1 MICSR
6 EMNSLI
12 QDARF
17 SFRMLARSPG
27 FTAVAIITLALGIG
41 ANTAIFSVVNAVL
54 LRPLPFPHPERLVRV
69 LESSHRFMKGQPVQA
84 TLVSFRA
91 WHDHNRTLERIA
103 AFESYTFVLT
113 GAGDAT
119 KVAGAIV
126 SEDFFPLLGVKPFR
140 GRFFT
145 AAENRP
151 GNDGVAV
158 LSYGIWQR
166 RFGADPSVIGRPVV
180 LNGHPHT
187 VIGVLPPG
195 FHFIPTGDAEFW
207 APVSLEQPEPKH
219 AGNKFYLDTIGRLRP
234 GIAIAQARAEL
245 DALVHAASN
254 GNSMAVVSP
263 LDEDI
268 VGPSR
273 RSLLVLFGAVGL
285 VLLIACA
292 NVANLQL
299 ARATARTREIAIRI
313 AIGAGRWRVMRQLL
327 VESALLALAG
337 GLAGLLMAW
346 WGTELLVRLG
356 AAELPRADEIAIDG
370 WVLAFTVA
378 ASLAAGVVFGFAAA
392 IQASRTDLNLN
403 LKEGGAGA
411 AGRRSRLRSAL
422 VVGEVAA
429 ALMLS
434 VGAGLMIHTL
444 WQLRHTQIGF
454 LTKNIL
460 TLEVELPWPKYEGTH
475 AAEFYRAVVGRVN
488 ALHGIEAAGFV
499 NTLPMGGGE
508 TFAGFRPEG
517 APESQLSSAQ
527 FRTISPGYFRT
538 MGIPLIEG
546 RPFTD
551 RDIEGRPHVAIV
563 NRTLAR
569 RFFDGHALGRHI
581 SQGGD
586 EWSEIVGVIGDIRFS
601 KLSSEPLPEIY
612 HPLAQEPRTL
622 MWLAVHTT
630 ADPLTLVASIRSEIQ
645 ALDRDI
651 PISSVTTMDDRVST
665 SLGTSRF
672 LLWLLITF
680 AGVAMVLASVGGYAM
695 MSYAVAQRTHEIG
708 VRIAVGAGRE
718 DILALVVGQG
728 LRLALLGVAIGLA
741 GSFAVTRVLSSFLY
755 GVSPADPIA
764 LGAASLVMAGVVLVA
779 SYMPARHAANL
790 DPIAVLCR
798 E

>member
-1 MICSR
+1 
-6 EMNSLI
+6 
-12 QDARF
+12 
-17 SFRMLARSPG
+17 MLARSPG
-27 FTAVAIITLALGIG
+27 VTAVAILTLALGIG

-54 LRPLPFPHPERLVRV
+54 LRPLPFTHPERLVRV
-69 LESSHRFMKGQPVQA
+69 FESSQRFMEGQPVEA

-91 WHDHNRTLERIA
+91 WHDHNRTLDRIA
-103 AFESYTFVLT
+103 AFEPYTFVLT
-113 GAGDAT
+113 GAGDAM
-119 KVAGAIV
+119 KLASAIV

-140 GRFFT
+140 GRFFS

-166 RFGADPSVIGRPVV
+166 RFGADPAVIGRHVV
-180 LNGHPHT
+180 LNGNPHM

-195 FHFIPTGDAEFW
+195 FHFIPVGDAEVW
-207 APVSLEQPEPKH
+207 APVSLEQPPPKH

-234 GIAIAQARAEL
+234 GITTAQARAEL
-245 DALVHAASN
+245 DALVLAASN
-254 GNSMAVVSP
+254 GNSRAVVSP
-263 LDEDI
+263 LDEEI
-268 VGPSR
+268 VSGSR

-299 ARATARTREIAIRI
+299 VRATARTREIAIRI
-313 AIGAGRWRVMRQLL
+313 AIGAGRWRVIRQLL
-327 VESALLALAG
+327 VESTLLALAG

-356 AAELPRADEIAIDG
+356 ATELPRADGIAIDG
-370 WVLAFTVA
+370 WVLAFTFG
-378 ASLAAGVVFGFAAA
+378 ASLTAGVVFGLAAA

-403 LKEGGAGA
+403 LKEGSAGA
-411 AGRRSRLRSAL
+411 AGRRNWLRSAL
-422 VVGEVAA
+422 VVSEVAA

-444 WQLRHTQIGF
+444 WQLRHAPIGF
-454 LTKNIL
+454 QTKNIL
-460 TLEVELPWPKYEGTH
+460 TMEVELPWTKYEGPQ
-475 AAEFYRAVVGRVN
+475 AAAFYRSAVDRVN
-488 ALHGIEAAGFV
+488 ALHGVEAAAFV

-508 TFAGFRPEG
+508 TFAGFQPEG
-517 APESQLSSAQ
+517 APESQLTSAQ

-551 RDIEGRPHVAIV
+551 RDIQGKPGVAIV
-563 NRTLAR
+563 NQTLAR
-569 RFFDGHALGRHI
+569 RFFGGHALGHRI

-586 EWSEIVGVIGDIRFS
+586 EWSEIVGVIGDIRFG

-630 ADPLTLVASIRSEIQ
+630 ADPLTLVASIRRETQ
-645 ALDRDI
+645 ALDRDV
-651 PISSVTTMDDRVST
+651 PMSNVMTMEERVSS

-680 AGVAMVLASVGGYAM
+680 AVVAMLLASVGGYAM

-708 VRIAVGAGRE
+708 VRIAVGARSE
-718 DILALVVGQG
+718 DISALIVGQG
-728 LRLALLGVAIGLA
+728 LRLALMGVAIGLV
-741 GSFAVTRVLSSFLY
+741 GSFAVTGVLSSFLY
-755 GVSPADPIA
+755 GVSPVDPIA
-764 LGAASLVMAGVVLVA
+764 LGAASLVMAAVVLVA
-779 SYMPARHAANL
+779 SYLPARHAANL
-790 DPIAVLCR
+790 DPIAVLR
-798 E
+798 QE

>member
-1 MICSR
+1 
-6 EMNSLI
+6 MNSLI

-17 SFRMLARSPG
+17 GFRMLGRSPG
-27 FTAVAIITLALGIG
+27 VTAVAIITLALGIG

-54 LRPLPFPHPERLVRV
+54 LRPLPFAHPERLVRV
-69 LESSHRFMKGQPVQA
+69 FESSQRFMKGQPVQA

-103 AFESYTFVLT
+103 AFEPYTFILT

-119 KVAGAIV
+119 KLEGAIV

-145 AAENRP
+145 TEENRP

-166 RFGADPSVIGRPVV
+166 RFGADAGVIGRQVA
-180 LNGHPHT
+180 LNGNPHT
-187 VIGVLPPG
+187 VVGILPPG
-195 FHFIPTGDAEFW
+195 FHFIPVGDAEVW
-207 APVSLEQPEPKH
+207 VPISVEQPAPKQ
-219 AGNKFYLDTIGRLRP
+219 AGNKFYLDTIGRLLP
-234 GIAIAQARAEL
+234 GIAIGQARAEL
-245 DALVHAASN
+245 DALVHTASN
-254 GNSMAVVSP
+254 GNSRAVVSP
-263 LDEDI
+263 LDEGI
-268 VGPSR
+268 VGGSR

-299 ARATARTREIAIRI
+299 ARAIARTREIAIRI

-370 WVLAFTVA
+370 WVLAFTFG
-378 ASLAAGVVFGFAAA
+378 ASLVAGVVFGLAAA

-403 LKEGGAGA
+403 LKEGSAGV
-411 AGRRSRLRSAL
+411 AGRRSWLRSAL

-434 VGAGLMIHTL
+434 AGAGLMIHTL
-444 WQLRHTQIGF
+444 WQLRHAPIGF
-454 LTKNIL
+454 LTRNVL
-460 TLEVELPWPKYEGTH
+460 TMEVELPWPKYDGPK
-475 AAEFYRAVVGRVN
+475 AAEFYRSVLGRVH
-488 ALHGIEAAGFV
+488 ALHGVEAAAFV

-508 TFAGFRPEG
+508 TFAGFQPEG
-517 APESQLSSAQ
+517 APDSPENSAQ

-538 MGIPLIEG
+538 LGIPLIEG
-546 RPFTD
+546 RVFTD
-551 RDIEGRPHVAIV
+551 QDIPGRPSVAIV
-563 NRTLAR
+563 NKTFAR
-569 RFFDGHALGRHI
+569 RFFGGHALGHRI
-581 SQGGD
+581 SQGRD

-612 HPLAQEPRTL
+612 HPLTQEPRTL

-630 ADPLTLVASIRSEIQ
+630 DDPLRLVASVRGAIQ
-645 ALDRDI
+645 ALDSDV
-651 PISSVTTMDDRVST
+651 PISSVTTMEERVSS
-665 SLGTSRF
+665 SLGTSPF

-708 VRIAVGAGRE
+708 VRMAVGARGE

-728 LRLALLGVAIGLA
+728 LRLAVLGVAIGLA
-741 GSFAVTRVLSSFLY
+741 GSFAVTRVLASFLY

-764 LGAASLVMAGVVLVA
+764 LGAASLVMAIVVLIA
-779 SYMPARHAANL
+779 SYMPARHAANT
-790 DPIAVLCR
+790 DPMAVLRR

>member
-1 MICSR
+1 MS
-6 EMNSLI
+6 SLI
-12 QDARF
+12 QDVRF
-17 SFRMLARSPG
+17 GFRMLARSPG
-27 FTAVAIITLALGIG
+27 VTAVAILTLALGIG

-54 LRPLPFPHPERLVRV
+54 LRPLPFTHPERLVRV
-69 LESSHRFMKGQPVQA
+69 FESSQRFMKGQPVQA

-91 WHDHNRTLERIA
+91 WHDHNHTLERVA
-103 AFESYTFVLT
+103 AFESYDYFVLT

-119 KVAGAIV
+119 KLAGAIV

-145 AAENRP
+145 AAENQP

-166 RFGADPSVIGRPVV
+166 RFGADASVIGRQVL

-187 VIGVLPPG
+187 VIGIVPPG
-195 FHFIPTGDAEFW
+195 FRFIPVGDAEVW
-207 APVSLEQPEPKH
+207 APVSLEQPPLKH

-234 GIAIAQARAEL
+234 EITIAQARAEL

-254 GNSMAVVSP
+254 GSSRAVVSP

-268 VGPSR
+268 VGGSR

-356 AAELPRADEIAIDG
+356 ATELPRTDEIAIDG
-370 WVLAFTVA
+370 WVLAFTFG
-378 ASLAAGVVFGFAAA
+378 ASLTAGVVFGLAAA
-392 IQASRTDLNLN
+392 IQASRTDLSLN
-403 LKEGGAGA
+403 LKEGSASAG
-411 AGRRSRLRSAL
+411 GRRNWLRSAL

-429 ALMLS
+429 ALMLCA
-434 VGAGLMIHTL
+434 GAGLMIHTL
-444 WQLRHTQIGF
+444 WQLRHAPIGF
-454 LTKNIL
+454 QTKSIL
-460 TLEVELPWPKYEGTH
+460 TMEVELPWTKYEGTQ
-475 AAEFYRAVVGRVN
+475 AAGFYRSVVDRVN
-488 ALHGIEAAGFV
+488 ALHGVEAAAFV

-508 TFAGFRPEG
+508 TFAGFQPEG
-517 APESQLSSAQ
+517 APEGQLTSAQ

-538 MGIPLIEG
+538 LGISLLEG

-551 RDIEGRPHVAIV
+551 QDIQGRRGVAIV
-563 NRTLAR
+563 NKTLAR
-569 RFFDGHALGRHI
+569 RFFGGHALGHRI
-581 SQGGD
+581 SQGRD

-601 KLSSEPLPEIY
+601 KLSSDPLPEIY
-612 HPLAQEPRTL
+612 HPVAQEPRTL

-630 ADPLTLVASIRSEIQ
+630 ADPMRLVASIRSEMQ

-651 PISSVTTMDDRVST
+651 PISNVMTMEDRVSS

-680 AGVAMVLASVGGYAM
+680 AGVAMLLASLGGYAM
-695 MSYAVAQRTHEIG
+695 MSYTVAQRTHEIG

-718 DILALVVGQG
+718 DILALIVGQG
-728 LRLALLGVAIGLA
+728 LRLALLGVSIGLV

-755 GVSPADPIA
+755 GVSPSDPIA
-764 LGAASLVMAGVVLVA
+764 LVAASFVMASVVLVA
-779 SYMPARHAANL
+779 SYMPARKAANV
-790 DPIAVLCR
+790 DPIAVLRR